1 MQVRAIKTPRLS
13 AGTTTLTGLI
23 DATVPV
29 MPPGS
34 VLAITSKVVSL
45 CENAVAP
52 ADAGKE
58 DLIQAD
64 ADYYLPGEHSKYGI
78 RFTITRDTLI
88 PSSGIDESNF
98 GDGYVLWPRAPQRT
112 ANAVRS
118 HLVNRSGHEQLGVV
132 ITDST
137 CRPLRRGV
145 SGIAIAFSGFMPLRD
160 YVGEPGPLRPAIQGV
175 PVRPG
180 RGPRR
185 HCRSRDGRRDG
196 IHPDGTPGRA
206 EFH

>member
-34 VLAITSKVVSL
+34 VLAITSKIVSL

-52 ADAGKE
+52 AEAGKE

-88 PSSGIDESNF
+88 PSSGIDESNS
-98 GDGYVLWPRAPQRT
+98 GDGYVL
-112 ANAVRS
+112 
-118 HLVNRSGHEQLGVV
+118 
-132 ITDST
+132 
-137 CRPLRRGV
+137 
-145 SGIAIAFSGFMPLRD
+145 
-160 YVGEPGPLRPAIQGV
+160 
-175 PVRPG
+175 
-180 RGPRR
+180 
-185 HCRSRDGRRDG
+185 
-196 IHPDGTPGRA
+196 
-206 EFH
+206 